1 MLIYLIFG
9 NAMKFG
15 MIFFYICL
23 FSRASSKFG
32 NIIYV
37 ISPIFGK
44 VMKFGMIFFYI
55 CLFSRTSSEFGNIVY
70 VICPIFG
77 KAMKFGMIFFYI
89 CLFSRTSSEFGNIIH
104 GIFSIF
110 NSSQKSTF
118 WGPHLHDNFLALCL
132 SSLYKGMHSYE
143 LLITI
148 SIFTIVHY
156 HIKKYIIKAEERR
169 LVMFD
174 SRTGE
179 ILIDILRSHE
189 VERIYGMP
197 GNSINEFID
206 DLRKR
211 EDDIDFIQVRHEEV
225 GALAAA
231 SQAKLTGKIGVC
243 LSIAGPGAI
252 HLLNGLYDAQK
263 DKVPV
268 LAIVGQVF
276 STQLKTD

>member
-1 MLIYLIFG
+1 MVF
-9 NAMKFG
+9 
-15 MIFFYICL
+15 ICL

-77 KAMKFGMIFFYI
+77 KTIKIGLIFFYI
-89 CLFSRTSSEFGNIIH
+89 YLFSMSSSEFGNIIYVSCPIFGKTIKIGLIFFYIYLFSRTSSKFGMIIH

-110 NSSQKSTF
+110 YFSQKSTF
-118 WGPHLHDNFLALCL
+118 CGPYLHDNFLALCL
-132 SSLYKGMHSYE
+132 SSLYKGTHSYE

-148 SIFTIVHY
+148 SIFTTVHY

-174 SRTGE
+174 TRTGE
-179 ILIDILRSHE
+179 ILIDILRSHD

-211 EDDIDFIQVRHEEV
+211 EDDIDFIQVRHEE
-225 GALAAA
+225 
-231 SQAKLTGKIGVC
+231 
-243 LSIAGPGAI
+243 
-252 HLLNGLYDAQK
+252 
-263 DKVPV
+263 
-268 LAIVGQVF
+268 
-276 STQLKTD
+276 

>member
-1 MLIYLIFG
+1 MV
-9 NAMKFG
+9 
-15 MIFFYICL
+15 
-23 FSRASSKFG
+23 SSELG
-32 NIIYV
+32 NII
-37 ISPIFGK
+37 
-44 VMKFGMIFFYI
+44 
-55 CLFSRTSSEFGNIVY
+55 Y

-77 KAMKFGMIFFYI
+77 NAMEFGLIYFYI
-89 CLFSRTSSEFGNIIH
+89 CLFSMVSSEFGNIDSRYLLHLQFFTKIY
-104 GIFSIF
+104 FL
-110 NSSQKSTF
+110 
-118 WGPHLHDNFLALCL
+118 GPLLHDNFLALCL

-148 SIFTIVHY
+148 SIFTTVHY
-156 HIKKYIIKAEERR
+156 HNKKYIIKAEERR
-169 LVMFD
+169 SVMFD
-174 SRTGE
+174 TRTGE
-179 ILIDILRSHE
+179 ILIDILRSHD

-276 STQLKTD
+276 SNQLKTDVQQEINLERLF